1 MSDNSTQ
8 GKPTQGKPTQVSQ
21 PEGSQPEG
29 SQPEGGEYAG
39 LLDPVVKAATAAGD
53 RLLAEFSPAARPA
66 SRADMAAAGQHTEEL
81 VLGELRPELASLRPG
96 ADWVDDDRETV
107 PLPPGEW
114 WVVDAVEGAV
124 NYVHG
129 MPEWGVT
136 VTLLCDGQPV
146 LAVVRQP
153 VGDLTYTA
161 VRGAG
166 SYLNGQ
172 RLRVSAKTSLNAAIG
187 VTGQAEAGQDD
198 TYRRIGESVTA
209 MLGHALLVRAFVP
222 STFPMLLV
230 AAGQNDVFWQYEPV
244 LPGVAAGAL
253 LITEAGGTVSRI
265 DGSPWSPGSP
275 DILAAALAL
284 HQAAAGALAAVG

>member
-1 MSDNSTQ
+1 MTWNLMSDTTI
-8 GKPTQGKPTQVSQ
+8 PAA
-21 PEGSQPEG
+21 
-29 SQPEGGEYAG
+29 EYAE
-39 LLDPVVKAATAAGD
+39 LLPSVVKAATAAGN
-53 RLLAEFSPAARPA
+53 RLLAGFSPDARPA
-66 SRADMAAAGQHTEEL
+66 SRADMAATGGHIEEL
-81 VLGELRPELASLRPG
+81 VLNGLRPELASLRPG
-96 ADWVDDDRETV
+96 AGWVDEDLETT

-129 MPEWGVT
+129 MPEWCVT
-136 VTLLCDGQPV
+136 VTLMRDSQPV

-161 VRGAG
+161 VRGTGAH
-166 SYLNGQ
+166 LNRQ
-172 RLRVSAKTSLNAAIG
+172 RLRTSAKTSLDAAIG

-209 MLGHALLVRAFVP
+209 MLGRALLVRTFVP
-222 STFPMLLV
+222 STFPMLLL

-253 LITEAGGTVSRI
+253 FITEAGGRVTRI
-265 DGSPWSPGSP
+265 DGSPWSPGSA
-275 DILAAALAL
+275 DILAAAPAL
-284 HQAAAGALAAVG
+284 HRAAADALSTVA